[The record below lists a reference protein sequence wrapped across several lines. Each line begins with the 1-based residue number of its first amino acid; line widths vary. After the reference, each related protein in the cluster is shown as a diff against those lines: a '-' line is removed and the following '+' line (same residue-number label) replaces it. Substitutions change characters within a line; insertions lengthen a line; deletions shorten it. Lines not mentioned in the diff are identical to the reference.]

1 MRLFYLFILVTSFF
15 SCEKKE
21 KPNIIL
27 IMTDD
32 QGWGQTG
39 YYNHPVLK
47 TPNLDDMAKNGIR
60 FDRFYAS
67 APVCS
72 PTRASVLTGRSNDR
86 TGVLTHGYALR
97 TQEKTIAQAL
107 KKAGY
112 STGHFGKWHLNGLRG
127 PGVPILKDDNHN
139 PGKFGFDHW
148 FSTTNFFDVNP
159 LMSDNGKF
167 IDFKGSSSKVIFNE
181 ALKFIDKNNADN
193 TPFFVVI
200 WDGSPHDPWTANE
213 DDKSVFKD
221 LDNESQNHYGELVAF
236 DRNLGKFRKLIRE
249 KGLSENTIIWFCS
262 DNGGLKG
269 IYPSTVGGLRGNKGS
284 VWEGGLR
291 VPAIIEW
298 PSMIKHKV
306 TDFPA
311 STMDIFPTIAD
322 IIGLSKSE
330 MIFPIDGISLL
341 PLFNSNID
349 KREVHIPFRF
359 NNTGALIDND
369 FKLVATSLNEMQFE
383 LYDLEIDPKES
394 NNIATANP
402 YLFEKLK
409 DKYLEWNLSVNN
421 SVNGKDYPENMVL
434 EQPKPHFWM
443 QDARYEP
450 YLKEFSKRPEYENRI
465 KRGY

>member
-1 MRLFYLFILVTSFF
+1 
-15 SCEKKE
+15 
-21 KPNIIL
+21 
-27 IMTDD
+27 MTDD

-39 YYNHPVLK
+39 YYNHPILE

-139 PGKFGFDHW
+139 PGKFGFDFW

-193 TPFFVVI
+193 TPFFAVI
-200 WDGSPHDPWTANE
+200 WDGSPHYPWTANE

-284 VWEGGLR
+284 VWEGGIR

-341 PLFNSNID
+341 PLFNSNVD

-402 YLFEKLK
+402 HLFEKLK